1 MLSSFRNLS
10 KSIVGKVILV
20 LFVVMIFASFAL
32 ADISGFGGSV
42 LGGESSTLVETGD
55 EQVSERD
62 FTMGMERVL
71 AAARQQNPEATYATV
86 VGDVPQ
92 LIDQLTD
99 DAAIKGF
106 ARATDLLISRKLIDA
121 EIASLPQ
128 TRGLDGKFSQ
138 DAYAQFLVQQR
149 LTDATVRRLFE
160 GDLARRLMLG
170 SIAANVR
177 VPVGVATPYASMLL
191 EERRGELV
199 LVNTAPFRAGLAPT
213 AGDLQAFYAQNR
225 QRYTVPEQRVLR
237 IAPIGIEQVAGVAPS
252 EAEIAANYK
261 GNSALY
267 GGRETRVISQAVV
280 PTKAA
285 ADAIVARARGGAS
298 FVAATAPAGFSA
310 EDISV
315 GPQTRAQFVTLAG
328 EKVANP
334 AFAAAAGAVVGPI
347 QSDLGWHVVR
357 VDEVRGEPGRSL
369 AEARGEII
377 ARLTAAKR
385 KDALLDLVAKVEEA
399 IEGGSSIVEA
409 AAANRLTLTET
420 PLITAAGADR
430 ADPAYRLPAA
440 QAAALKTGFDLEAE
454 DDPVVETLPDDAGY
468 LLVGLGRV
476 VAAAPAPLAQIRSQV
491 SADWIAK
498 QASDRARTV
507 AAGIAAKVARG
518 VALSEAAKQA
528 GAGVSPVRPFGAR
541 RLQLSE
547 VAPEFAAPM
556 RILFSLSAGKSR
568 MVAAPGG
575 AGYFVVRAVSVTPG
589 NAASQPG
596 LISQVQQSFQEP
608 ASQELAEQ
616 FVAAVR
622 KDVGVKRNEEAIT
635 AARTR
640 LTSSGN

>member
-1 MLSSFRNLS
+1 MQA
-10 KSIVGKVILV
+10 SIRKFSNSLIGKIVLV

-32 ADISGFGGSV
+32 ADISGLGGGALGGSN
-42 LGGESSTLVETGD
+42 GTLVKTGD
-55 EQVSERD
+55 EQVSDRD
-62 FTMGMERVL
+62 FQMGMERVL
-71 AAARQQNPEATYATV
+71 ASARQQNPEATYATV
-86 VGDVPQ
+86 ASNAPQ

-99 DAAIKGF
+99 DAAVKGF
-106 ARATDLLISRKLIDA
+106 ARETNLLISRKLIDA

-138 DAYAQFLVQQR
+138 DAYTQFLAQQR

-170 SIAANVR
+170 SVAANVR

-191 EERRGELV
+191 EARRGEMV
-199 LVNTAPFRAGLAPT
+199 MVDTAQFRAGLTPT
-213 AGDLQAFYAQNR
+213 PGDLQTFYAQNK

-237 IAPIGIEQVAGVAPS
+237 IASIGPEQVAAVVPS

-261 GNSALY
+261 ANSALY

-285 ADAIVARARGGAS
+285 ADAIVGRARGGAS

-315 GPQTRAQFVTLAG
+315 GPQTRAQFVGLAG
-328 EKVANP
+328 DKVAGP
-334 AFAAAAGAVVGPI
+334 VFAAAAGAVVGPI
-347 QSDLGWHVVR
+347 QSDLGWHVVK
-357 VDEVRGEPGRSL
+357 VDAVRGEAGKSL
-369 AEARGEII
+369 ADARGEIVT
-377 ARLTAAKR
+377 RLSADKR
-385 KDALLDLVAKVEEA
+385 KEALLDLVAKVEEA

-420 PLITAAGADR
+420 PLITGAGADR
-430 ADPAYRLPAA
+430 ANPAYRFPAA
-440 QAAALKTGFDLEAE
+440 QAPALKAGFDLQAE
-454 DDPVVETLPDDAGY
+454 DDPVVETLPGDAGY

-476 VAAAPAPLAQIRSQV
+476 VGAAPAPLAQIQQRV
-491 SADWIAK
+491 AADWVAK
-498 QASDRARTV
+498 QASDRARNV

-518 VALSEAAKQA
+518 TPLAVAAKQA
-528 GAGVSPVRPFGAR
+528 GAGVSPVQPFGAR

-547 VAPEFAAPM
+547 VPPAIAAPM

-568 MVAAPGG
+568 MVAAPQG

-589 NAASQPG
+589 NAATQPG

-608 ASQELAEQ
+608 ASQEIAEQ
-616 FVAAVR
+616 FLAAVR
-622 KDVGVKRNEEAIT
+622 KDVGVKRNEKAIN

>member
-1 MLSSFRNLS
+1 MLSFFRNLS

-20 LFVVMIFASFAL
+20 LFVVAIFASFAL
-32 ADISGFGGSV
+32 ADISGFGGGAQGS
-42 LGGESSTLVETGD
+42 GTLVETGD

-86 VGDVPQ
+86 AGSALQ

-99 DAAIKGF
+99 DAAVKDF
-106 ARATDLLISRKLIDA
+106 ARDGDLMISRKLVDA

-138 DAYAQFLVQQR
+138 DAYTQFLTQQR

-160 GDLARRLMLG
+160 GDLARRLILG
-170 SIAANVR
+170 PIAANVR
-177 VPVGVATPYASMLL
+177 VPVGIATPYASMLL

-199 LVNTAPFRAGLAPT
+199 LVDTAQFRAGLAPS
-213 AGDLQAFYAQNR
+213 ASDLQTYYAQNKP
-225 QRYTVPEQRVLR
+225 RYTVPEQRVLR
-237 IAPIGIEQVAGVAPS
+237 IAAIGPEQVAGVTPS

-280 PTKAA
+280 PTKAV

-310 EDISV
+310 EDVSV
-315 GPQTRAQFVTLAG
+315 GPQTRAQFNTLAG

-334 AFAAAAGAVVGPI
+334 VFAAAAGAVVGPI

-357 VDEVRGEPGRSL
+357 VDTVRGEAGKSL
-369 AEARGEII
+369 ADARGEIV
-377 ARLTAAKR
+377 ARLTADKS
-385 KDALLDLVAKVEEA
+385 KEALLDLVAKVEEA

-420 PLITAAGADR
+420 PLITGAGVDR
-430 ADPAYRLPAA
+430 ANPAYRLPPA
-440 QAAALKTGFDLEAE
+440 QGLALKAGFDLEAE
-454 DDPVVETLPDDAGY
+454 DDPVVETLPNDAGY
-468 LLVGLGRV
+468 LLVGVGRV
-476 VAAAPAPLAQIRSQV
+476 VGAAPAPLAQIRERV
-491 SADWIAK
+491 TADWVAK
-498 QASDRARTV
+498 QASDRARAV
-507 AAGIAAKVARG
+507 AAAITAKVGRG
-518 VALSEAAKQA
+518 MTLAEAARQA
-528 GAGVSPVRPFGAR
+528 GAGVSAVKPFGAR
-541 RLQLSE
+541 RIQLSE
-547 VAPEFAAPM
+547 VPPEIAAPM
-556 RILFSLSAGKSR
+556 RILFSVSAGKSR
-568 MVAAPGG
+568 MVADPRG

-589 NAASQPG
+589 NAATQPG

-616 FVAAVR
+616 FLAAVR
-622 KDVGVKRNEEAIT
+622 QKVGVKRDEKAIG